1 MKAILVI
8 DINDDYLEDYENF
21 YVDYDLRAER
31 KDVNVNESIR
41 YVEDCPLKPMPQRK
55 MVGEIEKVDDFMK
68 SDIQIINEKVT
79 AKIMLDTEL
88 LLASGYNSCIDE
100 ILGEKE

>member
-21 YVDYDLRAER
+21 YVDYDLRAEC
-31 KDVNVNESIR
+31 KDDNVNESIR
-41 YVEDCPLKPMPQRK
+41 YVEDCPLKPMPTRK
-55 MVGEIEKVDDFMK
+55 LAIFDPNDCDIEEEIKIIHEIE
-68 SDIQIINEKVT
+68 
-79 AKIMLDTEL
+79 
-88 LLASGYNSCIDE
+88 GYNRCIDE

>member
-31 KDVNVNESIR
+31 KNENYNESIR
-41 YVEDCPLKPMPQRK
+41 YVEECLLKPIPK
-55 MVGEIEKVDDFMK
+55 EKEDLYYPC
-68 SDIQIINEKVT
+68 NEYEQ
-79 AKIMLDTEL
+79 AFNE
-88 LLASGYNSCIDE
+88 GYNACLDE